1 MLTWILSTL
10 RDLGA
15 AVRDAYA
22 LPGEVALSLLVTHAP
37 GIAVWLNIDDG
48 QAPLLMTFLL
58 SLAYWFLVIVLLVY
72 IVRLCRSI
80 TRYVD
85 SLLRTG
91 LYHVS
96 HLLAGI
102 KTTTVLRLRGLFSRR
117 RRRRADDDAP
127 PMIEFDRLD
136 MAVLRSVSA
145 KGPGFAL
152 AAPDLA
158 DRFKLRPSQVQ
169 RSLDK
174 LSNSKMLVSVIGN
187 TDGYENYRITDY
199 GHAYIAM
206 LMRQSSRA

>member
-1 MLTWILSTL
+1 
-10 RDLGA
+10 
-15 AVRDAYA
+15 
-22 LPGEVALSLLVTHAP
+22 
-37 GIAVWLNIDDG
+37 
-48 QAPLLMTFLL
+48 
-58 SLAYWFLVIVLLVY
+58 
-72 IVRLCRSI
+72 
-80 TRYVD
+80 
-85 SLLRTG
+85 
-91 LYHVS
+91 
-96 HLLAGI
+96 
-102 KTTTVLRLRGLFSRR
+102 
-117 RRRRADDDAP
+117 
-127 PMIEFDRLD
+127 MIEFDRLD

-206 LMRQSSRA
+206 LMRQTSRA